1 MIVAESVLTSI
12 VCIITAAAGTM
23 VAGFGYVVNYAERI
37 GRIADKLRA
46 AGAAKVTAATVS
58 VCITIIATASVAVMS
73 AGIPAITAAAAPVV
87 TAMARASEQQTEQT
101 VATAIVITII
111 TH

>member
-1 MIVAESVLTSI
+1 
-12 VCIITAAAGTM
+12 M
-23 VAGFGYVVNYAERI
+23 VARFGYVVNYAERI

-58 VCITIIATASVAVMS
+58 VCITIITAASVAVMS
-73 AGIPAITAAAAPVV
+73 AGIPAITAAAASVG
-87 TAMARASEQQTEQT
+87 TAMARATEQQTEQT

-111 TH
+111 THLNFFP

>member
-23 VAGFGYVVNYAERI
+23 VARFGYVVNYAERI

-58 VCITIIATASVAVMS
+58 VCITIITAASVAVMS
-73 AGIPAITAAAAPVV
+73 AGIPAITAAAASRISNKPLRKP
-87 TAMARASEQQTEQT
+87 TAVRSRRTRRDT
-101 VATAIVITII
+101 
-111 TH
+111 